1 MTVVEQVKSVC
12 FSANIENREG
22 LHQFTVL
29 IRAGQAGQVAR
40 GRLLSELVNW
50 LVGICCGNSICHS
63 RGSGNDIVASSCRR
77 RLNKDP
83 AINCGAKYI

>member
-40 GRLLSELVNW
+40 GRKK
-50 LVGICCGNSICHS
+50 HS
-63 RGSGNDIVASSCRR
+63 SRLHRR
-77 RLNKDP
+77 PKDP
-83 AINCGAKYI
+83 RQRIAGTSGAKYHGVKPGNFV